1 MADFFDRLDTY
12 MKYRGLNDNKLTVL
26 AQLSIGAL
34 GKQRKGGR
42 GLSVESIAKILY
54 ACPDLD
60 ADWLMTGR
68 GEMLKPESPKPEG
81 NLGQVSDPDSSKII
95 GELTEVI
102 RTQAKALLE
111 QQQFINAH
119 FSRNGMDSVTPPLQ
133 KEVNLL
139 TNKNISLLFEGNM
152 PLWIFEA

>member
-119 FSRNGMDSVTPPLQ
+119 FSRNGMDSVTPPLTKGGQ
-133 KEVNLL
+133 SADK
-139 TNKNISLLFEGNM
+139 
-152 PLWIFEA
+152 

>member
-111 QQQFINAH
+111 QQQVINAH
-119 FSRNGMDSVTPPLQ
+119 FSRNGMDSVSPPLTKGGQ
-133 KEVNLL
+133 SADK
-139 TNKNISLLFEGNM
+139 
-152 PLWIFEA
+152 

>member
-119 FSRNGMDSVTPPLQ
+119 FSRNGMDSVSPPLT
-133 KEVNLL
+133 KEGQSAD
-139 TNKNISLLFEGNM
+139 K
-152 PLWIFEA
+152 

>member
-119 FSRNGMDSVTPPLQ
+119 FSRNGMDSVSPPLTKGGQ
-133 KEVNLL
+133 SADK
-139 TNKNISLLFEGNM
+139 
-152 PLWIFEA
+152 

>member
-1 MADFFDRLDTY
+1 MANFFDRLDTY

-119 FSRNGMDSVTPPLQ
+119 FSRNGMDSVTPPLTKGGQ
-133 KEVNLL
+133 SADK
-139 TNKNISLLFEGNM
+139 
-152 PLWIFEA
+152 